1 MAQNPQKTILNGQEY
16 ETIPAEVVTVD
27 FNGKNKEKLY
37 TIYCK
42 FLGAFGSQT
51 QQNVVSARPLDANIK
66 NIPVKGEVVM
76 LVKGPTSYNSALR
89 SGQEYYYTNPVSI
102 QSSVHHNG
110 IPGVTDFSNQPST
123 QNLRARKN
131 AEDGATN
138 RVESRLETGKTI
150 DPGFPER
157 LDVYPIQ
164 PYPGDIILEG
174 RWGNSIR
181 LGSTVDERRE
191 YSQRPLWKKG
201 LGDTGNPI
209 LIISN
214 GTNPDKKP
222 FNEFILEDP
231 NNDDTSIWMTSG
243 QSINFTPASTITN
256 SIENRAVNLLTRNV
270 YAGNQILLSSDRII
284 LNAKK
289 QELIGFSSEG
299 IGFSSEKA
307 IALDSGIVVEME
319 SNRINLGLNA
329 VSPVL
334 LGDKTMQWLGDL
346 CDSLANLCTSISK
359 QTHLTGTGESLPPTN
374 APDFNK
380 IKSDIKSLR
389 SSLKSLPSNLVFV
402 CENPGGP
409 TKAEMDKAKERAASG
424 GSYVETN
431 KIDGDKPDVLAG
443 VELEQPVVNV
453 VTIMQELGDVEK
465 QKKAIL
471 QEISKAAGASLTPPS
486 EMGMSS
492 AEAEEAAERGEFA
505 TGSNTPTTGQGTAGT
520 DSNTPTTGQGTAG
533 TDSNTPTT
541 PPQTVQIPGSVS
553 SNYPNGLTYEQLGLE
568 SAKMKNIGGR
578 WNYDGDVDLSAKTN
592 PLTNRRFTEIP
603 IPFGV
608 VAGNF
613 NCSNMELKSLKNSP
627 TEVGGTF
634 NCSGNQLE
642 SLQEGPKKVK
652 SYLCKNSELKSLT
665 GGPTEV
671 TSTFDC
677 SNNRL
682 DNLVGG
688 PTKVGYSYHLGG
700 NIKITSL
707 KGISVNGPLNPLQIL
722 QCDNCSLTDA
732 TIFAGVNEIKTKTFN
747 GGYQQDAADG
757 TVIKLDATI
766 IQEITGATKIY
777 V

>member
-1 MAQNPQKTILNGQEY
+1 LAQNPQKTILNGQEY
-16 ETIPAEVVTVD
+16 ENIPAEVVTVD
-27 FNGKNKEKLY
+27 FSGKNKEKLY

-110 IPGVTDFSNQPST
+110 IPGVTDFSDKPST
-123 QNLRARKN
+123 QNLSARKN

-164 PYPGDIILEG
+164 PYPGDIIIEG

-191 YSQRPLWKKG
+191 YPQRPLWKKG

-270 YAGNQILLSSDRII
+270 FAGNQILLSSDRII

-319 SNRINLGLNA
+319 SNRINLGINA

-346 CDSLANLCTSISK
+346 CDSLASLCTSISK

-389 SSLKSLPSNLVFV
+389 SSIKSLPSNLVFV

-424 GSYVETN
+424 GGYVETN
-431 KIDGDKPDVLAG
+431 KLDGDKPDILAG

-453 VTIMQELGDVEK
+453 VTILTELGEIEK
-465 QKKAIL
+465 QKKVIL
-471 QEISKAAGASLTPPS
+471 EEISKASGASLTPAS

-492 AEAEEAAERGEFA
+492 GEAEEAAERGDFA
-505 TGSNTPTTGQGTAGT
+505 TGSNATG
-520 DSNTPTTGQGTAG
+520 SNATGSNAP
-533 TDSNTPTT
+533 DPNTPTT

-568 SAKMKNIGGR
+568 PAKMKNIGGR

-592 PLTNRRFTEIP
+592 PLTNKRFTEIP

-613 NCSNMELKSLKNSP
+613 NCSNMEIKSLKNSP
-627 TEVGGTF
+627 TELGGTF

-642 SLQEGPKKVK
+642 SLQEGPKKAK

-671 TSTFDC
+671 TSEFDC
-677 SNNRL
+677 ANNRL
-682 DNLVGG
+682 DTLVGG
-688 PTKVGYSYHLGG
+688 PTKVGFAYRLDG

-707 KGISVNGPLNPLQIL
+707 RGISANGTLNPLNQL

-732 TIFAGVNEIKTKTFN
+732 TIFTGVNEIKTKTFN

-757 TVIKLDATI
+757 TRIRLDATMI
-766 IQEITGATKIY
+766 KEITGAKNIY

>member
-1 MAQNPQKTILNGQEY
+1 MELNPQKTILNGQEL
-16 ETIPAEVVTVD
+16 ENIPAEVVSVD
-27 FNGKNKEKLY
+27 FNGANKEKLY

-42 FLGAFGSQT
+42 ILGSLGSQT
-51 QQNVVSARPLDANIK
+51 QNNVIAARALDANIK

-76 LVKGPTSYNSALR
+76 LIKGPTAYNSSLR
-89 SGQEYYYTNPVSI
+89 AGQEYYYTNPVSI

-110 IPGVTDFSNQPST
+110 IPGVTDFSSVNNT
-123 QNLRARKN
+123 QNKKALEGAQ
-131 AEDGATN
+131 DGIANSVKT
-138 RVESRLETGKTI
+138 RLETGKTI

-157 LDVYPIQ
+157 IDVYPIQ
-164 PYPGDIILEG
+164 PYPGDIIIEG

-181 LGSTVDERRE
+181 LGSTVDERRA

-222 FNEFILEDP
+222 NNEFILEDP
-231 NNDDTSIWMTSG
+231 ATDDSSIWMTSG
-243 QSINFTPASTITN
+243 QSIAFTPASNIAS
-256 SIENRAVNLLTRNV
+256 SIVNRNIDLYVDNVN
-270 YAGNQILLSSDRII
+270 AGNQILISSDRIL

-289 QELIGFSSEG
+289 QELIGFSGEG

-307 IALDSGIVVEME
+307 IALDGGIVVEME
-319 SNRINLGLNA
+319 APRINLGLNA

-346 CDSLANLCTSISK
+346 CDSLASLCSSISK

-389 SSLKSLPSNLVFV
+389 SSLKSLPSNQVFV

-409 TKAEMDKAKERAASG
+409 TKADMDKAKQRAASG
-424 GSYVETN
+424 GGYVEEN
-431 KIDGDKPDVLAG
+431 KVGGDRPDILAG
-443 VELEQPVVNV
+443 AELNPPTTNVITIIDEINKVEAEKKKILEG
-453 VTIMQELGDVEK
+453 IS
-465 QKKAIL
+465 
-471 QEISKAAGASLTPPS
+471 SKAGVSLVPLSDQGKAPGLDTPAPS
-486 EMGMSS
+486 GNPTTDPN
-492 AEAEEAAERGEFA
+492 A
-505 TGSNTPTTGQGTAGT
+505 TGSNATG
-520 DSNTPTTGQGTAG
+520 SNATGSNVTGSNATG
-533 TDSNTPTT
+533 SNTPTT

-568 SAKMKNIGGR
+568 PAKMKNIGGR
-578 WNYDGDVDLSAKTN
+578 WNYDGDVDMSGKTN
-592 PLTNRRFTEIP
+592 PVTKTRFTEIP
-603 IPFGV
+603 IPFGTV
-608 VAGNF
+608 VGNF
-613 NCSNMELKSLKNSP
+613 KCSGMDLKSLKNTP

-634 NCSGNQLE
+634 DCSNNQLE
-642 SLQEGPKKVK
+642 SLQYGPKKAK
-652 SYLCKNSELKSLT
+652 SYMCRSSELKSLT

-677 SNNRL
+677 SGNRL
-682 DNLVGG
+682 DTLVGG
-688 PTKVGYSYHLGG
+688 PTKVGFAYRLDG

-707 KGISVNGPLNPLQIL
+707 RGISTNGPLNPLNQL
-722 QCDNCSLTDA
+722 QCDNCSLTDE
-732 TIFAGVNEIKTKTFN
+732 TIFTGVNEIKTKTFN

-757 TVIKLDATI
+757 TRIRLDATI
-766 IQEITGATKIY
+766 IKEITGATKIY